1 MKTSLFLLATAAL
14 QAFAAP
20 ASSTTTDAKI
30 LVKSTLEAD
39 SLTNIYWDYGSQPIK
54 GDVALF
60 YGSCEDGSIAYEID
74 QFNLSDDFR
83 PEKFAWHVPADAQSG
98 CIFAKD
104 ASGNVIAQSESYTVS
119 KKFTK
124 RGHPELSDMYFD
136 AVDYHKNKKVSKR
149 AHASSKNKSKYSV
162 CIIYVWLTNALYRN
176 WYCGC
181 WYVWLIQRF
190 SFGSSWFPQ
199 L

>member
-20 ASSTTTDAKI
+20 ASSVATDAKI

-39 SLTNIYWDYGSQPIK
+39 SLTNIYLDYGSHSLEGP
-54 GDVALF
+54 VSLS
-60 YGSCEDGSIAYEID
+60 YGSCKNGSVAHEID
-74 QFNLSDDFR
+74 QFDVSDEFQ

-98 CIFAKD
+98 CVFAKN
-104 ASGNVIAQSESYTVS
+104 ASGNVIAQSESFTIS

-149 AHASSKNKSKYSV
+149 AHASSKNKSKCNVY
-162 CIIYVWLTNALYRN
+162 LT
-176 WYCGC
+176 
-181 WYVWLIQRF
+181 F
-190 SFGSSWFPQ
+190 
-199 L
+199 

>member
-1 MKTSLFLLATAAL
+1 MKASLFLLATAAL

-20 ASSTTTDAKI
+20 ASSASTDTKI
-30 LVKSTLEAD
+30 LVKTTLEAD
-39 SLTNIYWDYGSQPIK
+39 SLTNIYYQYGSQPIK
-54 GDVALF
+54 GAVTLS
-60 YGSCEDGSIAYEID
+60 YGSCEDGSVAHEID
-74 QFNLSDDFR
+74 QFEVSDDFQ

-104 ASGNVIAQSESYTVS
+104 AAGNVIAQSESYSIS

-149 AHASSKNKSKYSV
+149 AHASSKNKSRY
-162 CIIYVWLTNALYRN
+162 TYR
-176 WYCGC
+176 
-181 WYVWLIQRF
+181 
-190 SFGSSWFPQ
+190 SSLGFEN
-199 L
+199 